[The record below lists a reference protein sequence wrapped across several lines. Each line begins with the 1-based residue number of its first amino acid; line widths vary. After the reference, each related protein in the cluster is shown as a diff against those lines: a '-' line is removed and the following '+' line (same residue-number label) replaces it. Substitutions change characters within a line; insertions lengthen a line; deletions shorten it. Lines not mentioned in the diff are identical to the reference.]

1 MSTRREAT
9 IESLYDVPE
18 HGKAEIV
25 HGELVHM
32 SPTGDSPSYASG
44 EIFASL
50 REYVK
55 RAKTGRAV
63 GDNAGFIVN
72 LPSRKSF
79 SPDAAYYIGPPA
91 GMRFF
96 RGAPIFAVEIRS
108 ENDYGSAA
116 ERELAAKR
124 SDYFAAGTQ
133 VVWDVDLLSQDVVRV
148 YRASEP
154 ETPEI
159 FRRGDVVDA
168 EPAVPGWSML
178 VDDLFL

>member
-1 MSTRREAT
+1 MSTRTEAT

-55 RAKTGRAV
+55 RAKIGRAV

-72 LPSRKSF
+72 LRSRKSF
-79 SPDAAYYIGPPA
+79 
-91 GMRFF
+91 
-96 RGAPIFAVEIRS
+96 
-108 ENDYGSAA
+108 GSCA
-116 ERELAAKR
+116 
-124 SDYFAAGTQ
+124 
-133 VVWDVDLLSQDVVRV
+133 LLVILVRPHTTRV
-148 YRASEP
+148 S
-154 ETPEI
+154 
-159 FRRGDVVDA
+159 
-168 EPAVPGWSML
+168 
-178 VDDLFL
+178 